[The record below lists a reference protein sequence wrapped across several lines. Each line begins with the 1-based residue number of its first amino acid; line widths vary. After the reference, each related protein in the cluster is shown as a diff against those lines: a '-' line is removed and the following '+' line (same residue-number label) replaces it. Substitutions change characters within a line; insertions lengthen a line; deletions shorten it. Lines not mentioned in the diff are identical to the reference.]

1 MLTLKPKKVKNKLLF
16 FLLLPCIC
24 FSQEMIFRGKV
35 VAHTDDLKGILVVNL
50 TKETQTQTDSLGR
63 FRIKAEEDD
72 LLIFTAVHLWKVRHL
87 VEKTDFDK
95 ENIIPM
101 EVKAEMLDVVEI
113 VRYNFNPEDL
123 GIVPRGQK
131 RYTLAERRLY
141 TAGRITIGTVIDV
154 DAIINAVSG
163 RTKMLK
169 QLVKMEREDK
179 RVVALTNAFTEE
191 FFTETLKIQ
200 PENVE
205 EFKYFSVYYLP
216 PNLPRRQLELRLIEL
231 AEEYLKL
238 RETLE
243 D

>member
-1 MLTLKPKKVKNKLLF
+1 
-16 FLLLPCIC
+16 
-24 FSQEMIFRGKV
+24 MIFRGKV

-123 GIVPRGQK
+123 GIVPKGQK
-131 RYTLAERRLY
+131 RYTRSEEHTSELQSRPHLVCRLLLEKKKKN
-141 TAGRITIGTVIDV
+141 I
-154 DAIINAVSG
+154 
-163 RTKMLK
+163 KK
-169 QLVKMEREDK
+169 E
-179 RVVALTNAFTEE
+179 
-191 FFTETLKIQ
+191 IQ
-200 PENVE
+200 
-205 EFKYFSVYYLP
+205 
-216 PNLPRRQLELRLIEL
+216 
-231 AEEYLKL
+231 
-238 RETLE
+238 T
-243 D
+243 

>member
-113 VRYNFNPEDL
+113 VRYNLNPEDL
-123 GIVPRGQK
+123 GIVPKGQK
-131 RYTLAERRLY
+131 RYTVAQRRLY
-141 TAGRITIGTVIDV
+141 TAKTEQHLG
-154 DAIINAVSG
+154 ALINAISG
-163 RTKMLK
+163 RKKMLK

>member
-1 MLTLKPKKVKNKLLF
+1 MSPEFISKSLKFMMLLLKQKKVKIKLQFILLF
-16 FLLLPCIC
+16 PCLC

-35 VAHTDDLKGILVVNL
+35 LANTDDLKGILIVNL
-50 TKETQTQTDSLGR
+50 TKETQTQTDSLGH

-87 VEKTDFDK
+87 VEKTDLEK

-123 GIVPRGQK
+123 GIVQRGQK
-131 RYTLAERRLY
+131 RYTVAERRLY

-169 QLVKMEREDK
+169 QLVKMERE
-179 RVVALTNAFTEE
+179 
-191 FFTETLKIQ
+191 
-200 PENVE
+200 
-205 EFKYFSVYYLP
+205 
-216 PNLPRRQLELRLIEL
+216 
-231 AEEYLKL
+231 
-238 RETLE
+238 
-243 D
+243 

>member
-1 MLTLKPKKVKNKLLF
+1 MVKIKLLL
-16 FLLLPCIC
+16 FLLIPFCS

-35 VAHTDDLKGILVVNL
+35 LANTDDLKGILIVNL
-50 TKETQTQTDSLGR
+50 TKETQTQTDSLGQ

-87 VEKTDFDK
+87 VEKTDFEK
-95 ENIIPM
+95 ENLIPM

-131 RYTLAERRLY
+131 RLTVGERRLY
-141 TAGRITIGTVIDV
+141 TAQTEQHLG
-154 DAIINAVSG
+154 ALINAISG

-169 QLVKMEREDK
+169 QLLEMEREDK
-179 RVVALTNAFTEE
+179 RVVALSNAFLDE
-191 FFTETLKIQ
+191 FFTNSLNIQ

-205 EFKYFSVYYLP
+205 EFKYFAVYRLRKT
-216 PNLPRRQLELRLIEL
+216 NLPRKQLELRLIEL

>member
-123 GIVPRGQK
+123 GIVPKGQK
-131 RYTLAERRLY
+131 RYTVAQRRLY
-141 TAGRITIGTVIDV
+141 TAKTEQHLG
-154 DAIINAVSG
+154 ALINAISG
-163 RTKMLK
+163 RKKMLK
-169 QLVKMEREDK
+169 KLVSIEKEDK
-179 RVVALTNAFTEE
+179 EVAAISNAFQEE

-205 EFKYFSVYYLP
+205 EFKYFATYYLQP
-216 PNLPRRQLELRLIEL
+216 KLSRKQLELQLIKL
-231 AEEYLKL
+231 AEKYLQLKN
-238 RETLE
+238 TPE

>member
-1 MLTLKPKKVKNKLLF
+1 MLILKTKKVKIKLLF
-16 FLLLPCIC
+16 ILLFPCLC

-35 VAHTDDLKGILVVNL
+35 LANTDDLKGILIVNL
-50 TKETQTQTDSLGR
+50 TKETQTQTDSLGQ

-87 VEKTDFDK
+87 VEKTDFEK
-95 ENIIPM
+95 EILIPM

-131 RYTLAERRLY
+131 RLTVGERRLY
-141 TAGRITIGTVIDV
+141 TAQSEQHLG
-154 DAIINAVSG
+154 ALINAISG

-169 QLVKMEREDK
+169 KLVEMEKEDK
-179 RVVALTNAFTEE
+179 RVAALTNAFTEE
-191 FFTETLKIQ
+191 FFTKNLNIQ

-205 EFKYFSVYYLP
+205 EFKYFAVYYLQP
-216 PNLPRRQLELRLIEL
+216 KLPRKQLELKLIEL
-231 AEEYLKL
+231 AEKYLQL
-238 RETLE
+238 RVTAE